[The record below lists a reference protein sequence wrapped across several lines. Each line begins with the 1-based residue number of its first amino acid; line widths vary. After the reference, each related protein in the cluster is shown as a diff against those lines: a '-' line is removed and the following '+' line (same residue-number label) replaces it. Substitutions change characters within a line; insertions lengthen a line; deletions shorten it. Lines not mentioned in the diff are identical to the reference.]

1 MPKSCQFPPAVNP
14 ENVGRLEIS
23 VEDAEL
29 RELHHPFSDV
39 VNRTDLIL
47 PICHVSDVK
56 SSLEGSLC
64 PRHGDQDI
72 VTGKTP
78 VMGKKKIVTSSAASI

>member
-1 MPKSCQFPPAVNP
+1 M
-14 ENVGRLEIS
+14 
-23 VEDAEL
+23 EDAKL

-64 PRHGDQDI
+64 PRHYDGVD
-72 VTGKTP
+72 TGKTP